1 MRKLLFLP
9 LLFSL
14 LSGCGN
20 VRTDQMRTLLHEQD
34 SLNRA
39 YQHLSLDTIYQLT
52 DYFDRHGPNYDRVHS
67 HYLHPPPSTPS
78 SKPPNWPTPPPG
90 ATPSMPCW
98 RRYMG
103 K

>member
-1 MRKLLFLP
+1 
-9 LLFSL
+9 
-14 LSGCGN
+14 
-20 VRTDQMRTLLHEQD
+20 MRTLLHEQD

-39 YQHLSLDTIYQLT
+39 YQHLSLDTIHQLT

-67 HYLHPPPSTPS
+67 HYLLGSALRDLREAPAALDAYPPPSTPS